1 MKGESRMNPVEAW
14 VSKASPFLHDFL
26 PPGPA
31 VGTIGS
37 ALLLRAMGEHPALQ
51 GMLVLYFVS
60 ACWWLVSGGVGDA
73 LRAAEFITAKNR
85 CSGLAFRIVWALMAW
100 SRKLSLWGMWMS
112 GVGGAIVTFGFVPI
126 DDHPYVSLAGFLWML
141 GLGVAMTPALRR
153 DNDEGA
159 S

>member
-1 MKGESRMNPVEAW
+1 MKGGRRRTPIEAW
-14 VSKASPFLHDFL
+14 VSKASSFLQDFL

-31 VGTIGS
+31 VGAIGS

-51 GMLVLYFVS
+51 GMLVLYLVS
-60 ACWWLVSGGVGDA
+60 ACWWLVSRGVGDDR
-73 LRAAEFITAKNR
+73 RATEFFTAKNSR
-85 CSGLAFRIVWALMAW
+85 FGIAFRIVRTLMAW

-112 GVGGAIVTFGFVPI
+112 GVFGAVGAVGFVPLN
-126 DDHPYVSLAGFLWML
+126 DHPYFSLAGFLWML

-153 DNDEGA
+153 DDNEGA